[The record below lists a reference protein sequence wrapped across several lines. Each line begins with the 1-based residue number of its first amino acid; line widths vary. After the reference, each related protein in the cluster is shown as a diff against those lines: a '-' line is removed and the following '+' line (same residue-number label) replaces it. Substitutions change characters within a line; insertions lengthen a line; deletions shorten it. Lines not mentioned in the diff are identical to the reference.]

1 MTATPGDAGP
11 GEGPAEEITLDDL
24 RHKALHV
31 RDDVRDEARDLVNQR
46 RVQIVAG
53 AVVGVLV
60 IVGVAYFIGT
70 RAGRRAV
77 EALPPV

>member
-1 MTATPGDAGP
+1 MSATPDAPGP
-11 GEGPAEEITLDDL
+11 MDGSVEEITLDDL
-24 RHKALHV
+24 RHKALHI
-31 RDDVRDEARDLVNQR
+31 RDDVRDEARGVVAQR

-53 AVVGVLV
+53 AVVGVLL

-77 EALPPV
+77 EALPPD